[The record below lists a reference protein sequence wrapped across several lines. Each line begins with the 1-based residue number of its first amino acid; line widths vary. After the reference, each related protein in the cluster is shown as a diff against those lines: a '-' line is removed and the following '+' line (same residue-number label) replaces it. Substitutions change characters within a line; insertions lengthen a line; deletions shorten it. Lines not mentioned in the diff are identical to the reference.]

1 MDNRGSM
8 GNDRTD
14 YFVPTRIAE
23 GEGCLLAER
32 RHLAELGTKAL
43 IVTGRRSARANGS
56 LADAEKALAEN
67 GQQARLFDQVDSNP
81 TVACVLAGA
90 ELARREGCD
99 FVIGIGGGSPM
110 DAAKA
115 IAALALQP
123 GITADGIFDAALR
136 AALPIAAV
144 PTTAGTGSELT
155 PYSILTNDA
164 AETKTSL
171 AGNALFPRVA
181 FLDARYTYGLPQGV
195 TVNTAIDA
203 MSHAAEGLLSV
214 RSSFMTELLALE
226 SLSLIGASLARL
238 ARLGGKEPDAD
249 CRRTLLRASALAG
262 LVIANTG
269 TTAVHAMGYG
279 LTYHRHI
286 DHGRANGLLLARY
299 LRFVEERE
307 TGADGRK
314 VADILKALGFGSVDG
329 LASALDTLLGE
340 RETFTDAELRSF
352 AAKAITTKNIANC
365 RVKPS
370 EADLLTVLR
379 ASLL

>member
-1 MDNRGSM
+1 M

-123 GITADGIFDAALR
+123 GIKADGIFDAPMS

-155 PYSILTNDA
+155 PYSILTNDK
-164 AETKTSL
+164 AETKTSV
-171 AGNALFPRVA
+171 ASNALFPRVA
-181 FLDARYTYGLPQGV
+181 FLDARYTYGLPRNV

-203 MSHAAEGLLSV
+203 MCHAVEGMLSA
-214 RSSFMTELLALE
+214 RSSFMTDTLALE
-226 SLSLIGASLARL
+226 SLSLIGASLVKL
-238 ARLGGKEPDAD
+238 ARLGNKEPDAD

-262 LVIANTG
+262 MVIANTG

-299 LRFVEERE
+299 LRFVEGRE
-307 TGADGRK
+307 KEADAGGRK
-314 VADILKALGFGSVDG
+314 VADILKALGFSSVDG

-340 RETFTDAELRSF
+340 REAFTDAELRAF
-352 AAKAITTKNIANC
+352 AAKAITAKNIANC

-370 EADLLTVLR
+370 EADILAVMR
-379 ASLL
+379 SSMPMSN

>member
-1 MDNRGSM
+1 
-8 GNDRTD
+8 
-14 YFVPTRIAE
+14 VE
-23 GEGCLLAER
+23 GDGCVLAER
-32 RHLAELGTKAL
+32 RRLAELGTKAL

-90 ELARREGCD
+90 EMARREGCD

-110 DAAKA
+110 DAAKV

-123 GITADGIFDAALR
+123 GIKADGIFDAAMS

-164 AETKTSL
+164 AETKTSV

-181 FLDARYTYGLPQGV
+181 LLDARYTYGLPRNV

-203 MSHAAEGLLSV
+203 MCHAVEGMLSA
-214 RSSFMTELLALE
+214 RSSFMTDTLAIE
-226 SLSLIGASLARL
+226 SLSLIGASLVKL
-238 ARLGGKEPDAD
+238 ALLDNKEPDAD

-262 LVIANTG
+262 MVIANTG

-307 TGADGRK
+307 KAADEGGRK
-314 VADILKALGFGSVDG
+314 VADILKALGFSSVDG

-340 RETFTDAELRSF
+340 REAFTDAELRSY

-370 EADLLTVLR
+370 EADLLAVMR
-379 ASLL
+379 SSLM